1 VTCFVI
7 LGTGYAQLHTMPQ
20 LIAWPASRSPSSAL
34 QRGTNRAIQVLTG
47 FLTVQISSAL
57 IVPDTQPPFD
67 RTPCLLKWYACVCRC
82 NARKE
87 GVPSFC
93 RRGYRVEDLLTYG
106 IPSRKIPNSSS
117 SFGVVANWQ
126 LLALSDLARRD
137 CERQALD
144 DVTP

>member
-7 LGTGYAQLHTMPQ
+7 LGTGYAHLHATPQ
-20 LIAWPASRSPSSAL
+20 FIAWPASRSPSSAL

-47 FLTVQISSAL
+47 FLTVQISAAL
-57 IVPDTQPPFD
+57 IAPDTQPPSN
-67 RTPCLLKWYACVCRC
+67 RTPCLLKWHACVCRC

-87 GVPSFC
+87 GFHPFV
-93 RRGYRVEDLLTYG
+93 GAVTGWKTYHG

-126 LLALSDLARRD
+126 PLALSDLARRD